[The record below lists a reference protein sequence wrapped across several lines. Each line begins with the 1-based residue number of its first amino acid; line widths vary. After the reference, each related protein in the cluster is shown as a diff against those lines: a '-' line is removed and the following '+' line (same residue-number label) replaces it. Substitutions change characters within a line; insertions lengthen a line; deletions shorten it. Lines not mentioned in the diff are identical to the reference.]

1 MNRYFGRIGVAI
13 ASFTLVA
20 GFAAADGITIP
31 KGTAVD
37 LVLADPLNSKTLKV
51 GDTFRAT
58 FQRALYVDGL
68 PALAQGTPVRGRVEA
83 VRSLGDGAKSG
94 FISVSF
100 DRITVGGAD
109 AKEFEGK
116 LTSLRQDDRRR
127 IVELAPKVS
136 TGRKIDVVLIGHSTT
151 PDNRAHTL
159 VGDDLAPDYA
169 ITGLSATEV
178 EVVVGTVLSMEFDEA
193 MTVSALDVKGAAASE
208 ARLIHPARPRPGADG
223 RPGRGDA
230 TPAGRSRDV
239 PPEVGP
245 AGGTSLRVARSGHP
259 LCRSGFPPP
268 AVSAAG
274 SAGRRGASASRGPA

>member
-1 MNRYFGRIGVAI
+1 MGRYFGRIGVAI
-13 ASFTLVA
+13 TSLTLVA

-37 LVLADPLNSKTLKV
+37 LVLADGLNSKTAKV

-68 PALAQGTPVRGRVEA
+68 PALAQGTAVRGRVDA

-100 DRITVGGAD
+100 DRITLSGAD
-109 AKEFEGK
+109 EKEFEGK

-127 IVELAPKVS
+127 LVELAPKVS

-151 PDNRAHTL
+151 ADNRAHTL

-169 ITGLSATEV
+169 LTGLSATEV
-178 EVVVGTVLSMEFDEA
+178 EVVVGTLLSMEFDEA
-193 MTVSALDVKGAAASE
+193 LTVSALDVKGAAASE
-208 ARLIHPARPRPGADG
+208 ARRIHVATKTVTAAQRSLMERKYYSGEADGLLGATTRQALARFQIDNGQIPTGDLDEETWRLLEAPVTSPRP
-223 RPGRGDA
+223 
-230 TPAGRSRDV
+230 
-239 PPEVGP
+239 
-245 AGGTSLRVARSGHP
+245 
-259 LCRSGFPPP
+259 
-268 AVSAAG
+268 
-274 SAGRRGASASRGPA
+274 